1 MMRSSND
8 RRLACF
14 IVSAVITF
22 LAPRLGHSQD
32 GQRLAIIPAPQQIT
46 IREGHFSWADFG
58 AYADPETKIFPE
70 GYQWIYTKLQERGI
84 GSLHGDSFLHLHL
97 DSSLVNPEAYT
108 LEITPQLIDIRAGSR
123 QGLMHGMTTLLQTI
137 TTDSMTGQLYSPCLV
152 ILDQPRFPYRGMH
165 LDVCRHFFPVDFI
178 KRYIDYLAFYKFNT
192 FHWHL
197 TEDQGWRIEIKRYPK
212 LTDTGA
218 WRSETLV
225 GHYREQPHR
234 FDGQRYGGY
243 YTQEE
248 IRDVVA
254 YARDRGITI
263 IPEIEMPGHALAA
276 LSAYPELSCT
286 GGPFEPATKWGVFE
300 DVYCTKEE
308 TIIFLQHV
316 LDEVIDLFPG
326 PYIHVG
332 GDECPKTRWAE
343 CPECQETI
351 RSNGLANEHELQ
363 SWFIHRI
370 ERYLNAKGRRLIGWD
385 EILEGG
391 LAPEATVMSWRGV
404 QGGLEAASQS
414 HDVIMTPGKP
424 CYFDHYQSTQ
434 EGQPLAIGGYNPLSD
449 VYAWDP
455 IPPSLDPAF
464 TQYILGG
471 QANVWTEYM
480 PDEQQVEYMIFPRM
494 AAMAETLWSPPTNRD
509 YPDFLD
515 RLDVHT
521 RIWDQWGVRYF
532 ASYRQ
537 EPFPPA
543 K

>member
-1 MMRSSND
+1 MMTAPFD
-8 RRLACF
+8 RRLTWFMIFMAF
-14 IVSAVITF
+14 AF
-22 LAPRLGHSQD
+22 LTPMCSQAQD

-46 IREGHFSWADFG
+46 IKDDRFAWTDFG
-58 AYADPETKIFPE
+58 TNAAPETRAFP
-70 GYQWIYTKLQERGI
+70 GGSPWVYTQLQERGI
-84 GSLHGDSFLHLHL
+84 EPLHGFSFLQFHI
-97 DSSLVNPEAYT
+97 DSSLVHPEAYI
-108 LEITPQLIDIRAGSR
+108 LEITPRLVEITAGSR
-123 QGLMHGMTTLLQTI
+123 QGFLYGMTTLLQTI
-137 TTDSMTGQLYSPCLV
+137 TKDSLSGQLYSPCLL
-152 ILDQPRFPYRGMH
+152 IRDQPRFPYRGMH
-165 LDVCRHFFPVDFI
+165 LDVCRHFFPISFV
-178 KRYIDYLAFYKFNT
+178 KKYIDYLAFYKFNT

-212 LTDTGA
+212 LTDIGA
-218 WRSETLV
+218 WRSETLI
-225 GHYREQPHR
+225 GHYRDQPHQ

-286 GGPFEPATKWGVFE
+286 GGPFEPATKWGVFD

-308 TIIFLQHV
+308 TFTFLQHV
-316 LDEVIDLFPG
+316 LDEVIELFPG
-326 PYIHVG
+326 TYIHIG

-343 CPECQETI
+343 CPVCQETI
-351 RSNGLANEHELQ
+351 RSNGLADEHELQ
-363 SWFIHRI
+363 SWFIQRI

-434 EGQPLAIGGYNPLSD
+434 EGQPLAIGGHNPLSD

-455 IPPSLDPAF
+455 VPPSLNPAF

-494 AAMAETLWSPPTNRD
+494 AAMAETLWSVPANRD

-521 RIWDQWGVRYF
+521 HTWDQWGVRYF

-537 EPFPPA
+537 EPIPTT